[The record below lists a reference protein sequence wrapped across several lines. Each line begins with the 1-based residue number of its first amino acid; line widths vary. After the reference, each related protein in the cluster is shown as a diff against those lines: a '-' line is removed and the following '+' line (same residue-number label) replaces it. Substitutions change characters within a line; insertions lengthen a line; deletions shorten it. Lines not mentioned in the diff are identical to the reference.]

1 MSTSASSAPSGPY
14 DVADVDL
21 EDGVER
27 VDLGS
32 LLIPASA
39 STEMQ
44 VQADQ
49 TTGVIAQLSIAVPGG
64 GMQLSVFA
72 APRSGG
78 MWDEIRPQIA
88 GSISQQGGL
97 VEERDGTFGVEL
109 SAKVRG
115 EGNAMQAARFVGIDG
130 PRWFLRAVLV
140 GAAAT
145 SGEDAANTLEEI
157 VRGIV
162 VVRGDIAMAV
172 GAPLP
177 MRLPDMADAKP
188 VAEPARPRI
197 SMPARGPEITETR

>member
-1 MSTSASSAPSGPY
+1 MPASAAFLGPY

-21 EDGVER
+21 DDGVER

-32 LLIPASA
+32 LLVPASRD
-39 STEMQ
+39 TEMQ

-49 TTGVIAQLSIAVPGG
+49 ATGVIAQLSIAVPGG
-64 GMQLSVFA
+64 GMQVNAFA

-97 VEERDGTFGVEL
+97 VEEREGTFGIEL
-109 SAKVRG
+109 STKVRG
-115 EGNAMQAARFVGIDG
+115 EGNAMQAARFVGVDG
-130 PRWFLRAVLV
+130 PRWFLRAVFV

-145 SGEDAANTLEEI
+145 PSESAATTLESI
-157 VRGIV
+157 MRGIV
-162 VVRGDIAMAV
+162 VVRGDVAMAV

-188 VAEPARPRI
+188 ATEPQRPRI
-197 SMPARGPEITETR
+197 TMPARGPEITETR

>member
-1 MSTSASSAPSGPY
+1 MSASAVPPGPY
-14 DVADVDL
+14 DVDDVDL
-21 EDGVER
+21 NDGVER

-49 TTGVIAQLSIAVPGG
+49 TTGVIAQVSIAVPGG
-64 GMQLSVFA
+64 GMQVNAFA
-72 APRSGG
+72 APKSGG

-97 VEERDGTFGVEL
+97 VEEREGTFGIEL

-115 EGNAMQAARFVGIDG
+115 EGNAMQAARFVGVDG

-145 SGEDAANTLEEI
+145 SGEEAATTLESI
-157 VRGIV
+157 MRGIV
-162 VVRGDIAMAV
+162 VVRGDAAMAV

-177 MRLPDMADAKP
+177 MRLPDMSDAKP
-188 VAEPARPRI
+188 TAPAAERPRI